1 MARGDSSVIMLLIRF
16 IKVYS
21 VSDTA
26 PLEDKAICELVNR
39 GLSPRKLFKASYS
52 FYRSALEM
60 ELRENGELQVASG
73 LFEGMVLS
81 PDVLA
86 SQLLPKVLGTY
97 EKEVQDYLKES
108 AADSEKFVDIG
119 CAEGFYLTGVAR
131 WLDIPCIGIDID
143 PRSESAIDY
152 AAKANSVSGLINFST
167 NIDDIRGF
175 LCGSVLCLV
184 DVDGSELQVLKSLN
198 RLFDSSH
205 LLSAVKIIVESDNAS
220 GKENIPEI
228 VEFLSSCGWQVDSIL
243 RQNPSNRFVGSCSR
257 LSFLEQVVRG
267 AEGRQ
272 GRQCWIAASKNYA

>member
-1 MARGDSSVIMLLIRF
+1 MLLILF
-16 IKVYS
+16 VQVYS

-26 PLEDKAICELVNR
+26 PPEHKAICELVNR
-39 GLSPRKLFKASYS
+39 GLSPRQLFKASYS
-52 FYRSALEM
+52 FYRITLEN
-60 ELRENGELQVASG
+60 ELRENGEIKVSSG

-97 EKEVQDYLKES
+97 EKEVQDYLKEN
-108 AADSEKFVDIG
+108 AADSEKFVDLG

-143 PRSESAIDY
+143 PRSGSSIDY
-152 AAKANSVSGLINFST
+152 AAKANGVSGLIDFST
-167 NIDDIRGF
+167 NIDDIGGF

-198 RLFDSSH
+198 RLFGSSS
-205 LLSAVKIIVESDNAS
+205 LLSTVRIIVESDSAS
-220 GKENIPEI
+220 TGKENIPEV

-243 RQNPSNRFVGSCSR
+243 RQNPSNRFVGSCSG
-257 LSFLEQVVRG
+257 LSFLDQVVRG

-272 GRQCWIAASKNYA
+272 GGQCWIAASKNYA